1 MSRRSHSGS
10 STSPIDRVPRMCT
23 GRSVGEDPG
32 VPLSLGGLLRSPS
45 DLASAI
51 RSVLGWTDEAVQV
64 VADLPARVAALIDE
78 AERLVARVGE
88 TLDRVDA
95 AVGRVEGVVG
105 DARTLVGRVDDVAG
119 RGGGGGGGGAA
130 GGGPG

>member
-1 MSRRSHSGS
+1 MR
-10 STSPIDRVPRMCT
+10 T

-45 DLASAI
+45 DLASAV

-78 AERLVARVGE
+78 AERLVERVDD

-95 AVGRVEGVVG
+95 AVDRVA
-105 DARTLVGRVDDVAG
+105 ARAAEVAEA
-119 RGGGGGGGGAA
+119 AA
-130 GGGPG
+130 GVADQAGSVADRAG